1 MTNMN
6 HPSVV
11 VASGA
16 EAGTFLN
23 IDEVLNDFSIGSD
36 GGCHLVLSGDAISPA
51 HASLF
56 LDDDGKVTITDTKS
70 RTGVFV
76 NGAKVAEKVL
86 ADGDEISIGPPDH
99 PGSGRLRFSATGSDA
114 PLVDLG
120 GLESPLE
127 FLPEAAPAMVDE
139 FPPPEMLADP
149 EPLPAPEPP
158 PPPPAPPLV
167 VAKPVVAPLAKPSAP
182 ARGAGTAPTAQKP
195 SVKRSVSAGAD
206 DPLAGL
212 AESLGAKSGERFD
225 PPPAVVVTA
234 AATAPKKTGASPAV
248 MAARL
253 AVVTVVLVGLAW
265 FVVRKYSESIVVP
278 VVDTYLPNPA
288 EPGQTVTINGSGF
301 GADPDPTIV
310 KVTLGPHEA
319 PVLDA
324 NPTRINIT
332 VPESLG
338 ASGSQTLPLKV
349 TAQGTTSTSRLLK
362 ISVTPKIASLTPRV
376 ALSGDEVA
384 IAGKWLAGTK
394 TKPTVTVAGNN
405 AEILEATPTRIRIR
419 IPEVAATEGQKV
431 SVRVAVGSEL
441 SKEARLHYGRLPFID
456 SVLPARARPGEIAT
470 IAGVGLT
477 GPDLAVVVS
486 GKGALILSATE
497 AEIKISVPGIRLS
510 EGAGRR
516 DLTVHA
522 NEKTSIVHPIEILR
536 ESSALYS
543 PRFFAEMWEGSR
555 VAISCELGPVMVLGS
570 DGPSKKRAHDAA
582 ARLNALAT
590 QGRTSRVQ
598 FSATDVTINAP
609 GGAVLVVSGSD
620 GSGNARALA
629 GLWAAH
635 LTDMFDLFLQGRRPG
650 STVELSP
657 DGKVFLDIFAAARRR
672 SAEQGVAQ
680 GVLFSP
686 DPSWLRSLT
695 ALAAAPTLGSSQAT
709 ALLDGFWA
717 GAIEAPGATQPRKI
731 EISLTATP
739 SGLVGQKTSRQ
750 GRLSTDVT
758 LQNLRYSRRDL
769 RFSFVESGENL
780 NYLGRLD
787 GDLIEGNVTKASGA
801 RVGKLTFKLTR

>member
-16 EAGTFLN
+16 EAGTVLS

-36 GGCHLVLSGDAISPA
+36 DGCHLVLSGDAISPA
-51 HASLF
+51 HASVF

-76 NGAKVAEKVL
+76 NGAKVAEKAL
-86 ADGDEISIGPPDH
+86 ADGDEISLGPPDH

-114 PLVDLG
+114 PLVDLAA
-120 GLESPLE
+120 LESPLE

-139 FPPPEMLADP
+139 FPPPEMLAEP
-149 EPLPAPEPP
+149 EPLPAAPPLPP
-158 PPPPAPPLV
+158 PPVAPPA
-167 VAKPVVAPLAKPSAP
+167 VAKPVAVPAAKPSAP
-182 ARGAGTAPTAQKP
+182 AP
-195 SVKRSVSAGAD
+195 SVRKPPAKRSVSEGAD

-212 AESLGAKSGERFD
+212 AESLGAASGERFD
-225 PPPAVVVTA
+225 PPPAAPDTPA
-234 AATAPKKTGASPAV
+234 AATAPKRTGASPAV

-253 AVVTVVLVGLAW
+253 AVIAAVLGGGAW
-265 FVVRKYSESIVVP
+265 LVSRKYAASFVVP

-301 GADPDPTIV
+301 GADADPTLV
-310 KVTLGPHEA
+310 RVMLGPHEA

-376 ALSGDEVA
+376 ALKGDEVE
-384 IAGKWLAGTK
+384 IAGKWLANAK
-394 TKPTVTVAGNN
+394 TKPTATVSGND

-441 SKEARLHYGRLPFID
+441 SKEAPLHYGRLPFID

-522 NEKTSIVHPIEILR
+522 NEKTSIAHPIEILR

-570 DGPSKKRAHDAA
+570 DGPSKKRAHEAA
-582 ARLNALAT
+582 ARLNALAS

-598 FSATDVTINAP
+598 FSASDVTINAP
-609 GGAVLVVSGSD
+609 GGAVLAVSASD
-620 GSGNARALA
+620 GSGNARSLA

-672 SAEQGVAQ
+672 SAEPGVAQ

-686 DPSWLRSLT
+686 DPSWLRSLA

-717 GAIEAPGATQPRKI
+717 GAIEVPGATQPRKI

-758 LQNLRYSRRDL
+758 LQNLSYSRRDL
-769 RFSFVESGENL
+769 RFSFVDSGENL

-787 GDLIEGNVTKASGA
+787 GDVIEGNVTKAFGA